1 MKTVQNERLI
11 AFKKTES
18 VANRW
23 LLITDL
29 QLLWIW
35 LKLIVGSTKFQ
46 KNEIVE
52 SSGKYVRDGVHLH
65 QISYSRPETWSP
77 ILILSWNIS
86 IEIFRYSCLALTA
99 EFKRFWK
106 VCQSFF
112 FWQSLVFLGYS
123 SHITQNSNYQL

>member
-1 MKTVQNERLI
+1 MKTVQNERLT

-77 ILILSWNIS
+77 LLILSWNIS

-112 FWQSLVFLGYS
+112 FLAKSCLSRL
-123 SHITQNSNYQL
+123 QLSYYTK

>member
-46 KNEIVE
+46 KNETVE

-77 ILILSWNIS
+77 VLILSWNIS